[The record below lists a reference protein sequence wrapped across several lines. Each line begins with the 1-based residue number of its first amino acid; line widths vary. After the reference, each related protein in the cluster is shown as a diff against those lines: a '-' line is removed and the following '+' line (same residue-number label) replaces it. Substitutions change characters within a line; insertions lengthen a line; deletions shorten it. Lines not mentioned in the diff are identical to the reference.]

1 MPGDLQSEPRP
12 GPTEETLDSVT
23 VSSATISNRLLLF
36 LRRLIIHL
44 TIYFYSFY
52 VRIVYCIYI
61 LFSMKKSEEF
71 LKHYILALMLSGML
85 SYVDTEKRFVQL
97 QKGRKVSEALCL

>member
-12 GPTEETLDSVT
+12 GPTEETFDSVT

-36 LRRLIIHL
+36 LRRLTIHL

-52 VRIVYCIYI
+52 LHIVYCIYV
-61 LFSMKKSEEF
+61 LFFMKRKSEEF
-71 LKHYILALMLSGML
+71 LKHYILALMLSDML

-97 QKGRKVSEALCL
+97 QKRKES